1 MAFAMAVYGQAFLT
15 DYTKLPPDTLFLD
28 QDIYKYGMLFE
39 RSVAAF
45 WVRQLTEFKNNMR
58 WLQGLGETLPEPWR
72 SHVKFNAQWLPP
84 GEPAEPLSVGP
95 SSLLGIPVQ
104 DGSNECCKRCLAQGG
119 GLCKGNTDSS
129 DCQCGFRVE
138 DPPPQLTSRT
148 STLSV

>member
-1 MAFAMAVYGQAFLT
+1 MAFAMGVYGQAFLT

-84 GEPAEPLSVGP
+84 DEPPTTGDST
-95 SSLLGIPVQ
+95 
-104 DGSNECCKRCLAQGG
+104 ECCKRCHERGG
-119 GLCKGNTDSS
+119 GLCKGTTYSS
-129 DCQCGFRVE
+129 DCQCGFRV
-138 DPPPQLTSRT
+138 DDLNTLPSPTVVGT
-148 STLSV
+148 STPSP